1 MIEIDINE
9 VTRAKRWKVTIPK
22 EEVFARVSASTVYI
36 NNSLPEEQRGE
47 RRELLEPDR
56 AMFNKYYRESI
67 SDLIIL
73 LARYFQDEITP
84 SSMNDD
90 GDFSI
95 VIHPT
100 LQMKDSVSYA
110 LTGYIME
117 VIEKNC
123 LVKWF
128 GRDADLI
135 GVRAEYEAAV
145 DKLNSSIHYRKKS
158 VRLPIARFCRYG

>member
-1 MIEIDINE
+1 MIEVKIDEITQVRTWE
-9 VTRAKRWKVTIPK
+9 ITIPK
-22 EEVFARVSASTVYI
+22 EEMFSRVSVSSVYI
-36 NNSLPEEQRGE
+36 NNNLPEEQRGE

-56 AMFNKYYRESI
+56 VMFNKHYRESI

-73 LARYFQDEITP
+73 LTRYFQNEITP
-84 SSMNDD
+84 SNMNAD

-100 LQMKDSVSYA
+100 LHMRDSIAYA
-110 LTGYIME
+110 MDGYILE

-128 GRDADLI
+128 GREADAI
-135 GVRAEYEAAV
+135 GARAEYEDAV
-145 DKLNSSIHYRKKS
+145 DKLTSSIHYRRKG
-158 VRLPIARFCRYG
+158 VRLPINPLL